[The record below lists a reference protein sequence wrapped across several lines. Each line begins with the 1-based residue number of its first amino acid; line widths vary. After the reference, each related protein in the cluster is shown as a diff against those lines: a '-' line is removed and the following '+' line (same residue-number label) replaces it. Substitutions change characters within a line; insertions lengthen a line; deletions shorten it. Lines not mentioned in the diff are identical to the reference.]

1 MSERPRPSE
10 PSSLADI
17 ESLRRSEFPW
27 AARGEQCY
35 LDNASTGPLP
45 RRTVAA
51 LADFTAKRA
60 EPWRLSQEEQ
70 FDALDRGRELVARLV
85 GGRAS
90 EVALMVNTGYGI
102 NLAASALPLRRG
114 DVVLTFD
121 REFPA
126 NVYPWMARERDGVRL
141 ERIPCVD
148 GLPDED
154 RLLEEIGRPEVRAVA
169 VSWVQFHN
177 GWVADLARIGRRC
190 RQRGVWFVV
199 DGIQG
204 VGARELDLGALEVD
218 ILACGAQKWLLSP
231 WGTGFVWVRDGL
243 VRELEPASVGW
254 MSVRGSDDFTRLV
267 DYDLVWRDD
276 ARRFEMVTLPFQD
289 FAGMD
294 ASLELLLELGSG
306 AVARRIEALTGRI
319 VEWAR
324 GHDEVRLL
332 TPPDRRAGIVSI
344 VPAGDAAAVSRRLTA
359 AGVAHSQRLEAI
371 RLSPH
376 CYNSEAEV
384 DRALEVLAER
394 RRDGSP
400 DTSSRA

>member
-1 MSERPRPSE
+1 MSAALPSPVPRPS
-10 PSSLADI
+10 SLEEI

-27 AARGEQCY
+27 AARGDQCY
-35 LDNASTGPLP
+35 LDNASTGPRP
-45 RRTVAA
+45 RRTVEARAA
-51 LADFTAKRA
+51 FTAKRA
-60 EPWRLSQEEQ
+60 EPWRLSHEEQ

-126 NVYPWMARERDGVRL
+126 NVYPWMARARDGVRL
-141 ERIPCVD
+141 ERIPCAN
-148 GLPDED
+148 GLPDEE

-169 VSWVQFHN
+169 ISWVQFHN

-190 RQRGVWFVV
+190 RERGVWFVV

-267 DYDLVWRDD
+267 DYDFVWRDD

-324 GHDEVRLL
+324 GRGEVRLL
-332 TPPDRRAGIVSI
+332 TPPERRAGIVSI
-344 VPAGDAAAVSRRLTA
+344 VPSGDAAAASRRLTA
-359 AGVAHSQRLEAI
+359 AGVAHSQREGAI

-384 DRALEVLAER
+384 DRALEVLGEH
-394 RRDGSP
+394 
-400 DTSSRA
+400 

>member
-1 MSERPRPSE
+1 MSAQPRPGM
-10 PSSLADI
+10 PSSPVPRPASLADI

-35 LDNASTGPLP
+35 LNNASTGPLP
-45 RRTVAA
+45 RRTVEA
-51 LADFTAKRA
+51 LAAFTAKRA
-60 EPWRLSQEEQ
+60 EPWRLSDEEQ

-126 NVYPWMARERDGVRL
+126 NIYPWMARERDGVRL

-148 GLPDED
+148 GLPDEA
-154 RLLEEIGRPEVRAVA
+154 RLLEEIGRAEVRAVS

-190 RQRGVWFVV
+190 RERGVWFVV

-254 MSVRGSDDFTRLV
+254 MSVRGSDDFAHLV

-294 ASLELLLELGSG
+294 ASLELLLELGSA
-306 AVARRIEALTGRI
+306 AVARRVEALTGRI

-324 GHDEVRLL
+324 GRDGLRLL
-332 TPPDRRAGIVSI
+332 TPPERRAGIVSI

-359 AGVAHSQRLEAI
+359 AAVAHSQREGAI

-376 CYNSEAEV
+376 CYNSDDEV
-384 DRALEVLAER
+384 DRALEVLAEH
-394 RRDGSP
+394 
-400 DTSSRA
+400 

>member
-1 MSERPRPSE
+1 MSTTSSPRTAPHA
-10 PSSLADI
+10 SLADV
-17 ESLRRSEFPW
+17 EALRRAEFPW
-27 AARGEQCY
+27 ATRGERIY
-35 LDNASTGPLP
+35 LNNASTGPLP
-45 RRTVAA
+45 RRTVEAIAA
-51 LADFTAKRA
+51 FTAKRA

-70 FDALDRGRELVARLV
+70 FAALDRGRELVARLV
-85 GGRAS
+85 GARAS
-90 EVALMVNTGYGI
+90 EIALMVNTGYGI

-148 GLPDED
+148 GLPDEQ

-169 VSWVQFHN
+169 ISWVQFSN
-177 GWVADLARIGRRC
+177 GWVADLAAIGRRC
-190 RQRGVWFVV
+190 RERGVWLVV

-204 VGARELDLGALEVD
+204 VGARELDLGALDVD

-231 WGTGFVWVRDGL
+231 WGTGFVRVREEL

-267 DYDLVWRDD
+267 EYDLTWRED

-294 ASLELLLELGSG
+294 ASLELLLELGTA
-306 AVARRIEALTGRI
+306 AVSRRVEALTGRI
-319 VEWAR
+319 VAWAR
-324 GHDEVRLL
+324 GRDGVRLL
-332 TPPDRRAGIVSI
+332 TPPGRRAGIVSL
-344 VPAGDAAAVSRRLTA
+344 VPRGEAEGASRRLEA
-359 AGVAHSQRLEAI
+359 AGVAHSLREGAI

-376 CYNSEAEV
+376 CYNTEGEV
-384 DRALEVLAER
+384 DRALEVLAE
-394 RRDGSP
+394 G
-400 DTSSRA
+400 

>member
-1 MSERPRPSE
+1 MSAPPRPGASSSPVPRP
-10 PSSLADI
+10 PSLTDVD
-17 ESLRRSEFPW
+17 SLRSLEFPW

-35 LDNASTGPLP
+35 LNHASTGPLP
-45 RRTVAA
+45 RRTVDAIAA
-51 LADFTAKRA
+51 FTAKRA
-60 EPWRLSQEEQ
+60 EPWRLSQDEQ
-70 FDALDRGRELVARLV
+70 FAALDRGRDLVARLV
-85 GGRAS
+85 GARAA
-90 EVALMVNTGYGI
+90 EIALMVNTGYGI

-141 ERIPCVD
+141 ERIPCID
-148 GLPDED
+148 GLPDEE
-154 RLLEEIGRPEVRAVA
+154 RLLEEIGRPEVRAVT

-177 GWVADLARIGRRC
+177 GWVADLERIGRRC
-190 RQRGVWFVV
+190 RERGVWFVV

-218 ILACGAQKWLLSP
+218 IFACGAQKWLLSP
-231 WGTGFVWVRDGL
+231 WGTGFVRVREEL

-289 FAGMD
+289 FVGMD
-294 ASLELLLELGSG
+294 ASLELLLELGSK
-306 AVARRIEALTGRI
+306 AVARRVEALTGRI
-319 VEWAR
+319 VDWAR
-324 GHDEVRLL
+324 ARDDVRLV
-332 TPPDRRAGIVSI
+332 TPPERRAGIVSI
-344 VPAGDAAAVSRRLTA
+344 VPGGDAAAVSCRLTA
-359 AGVAHSQRLEAI
+359 AGVAHSQREGAI

-376 CYNSEAEV
+376 CYNTENEV
-384 DRALEVLAER
+384 DRALEVLGEL
-394 RRDGSP
+394 
-400 DTSSRA
+400 

>member
-1 MSERPRPSE
+1 MSAQPRPGM
-10 PSSLADI
+10 PSSPVPRPASLADI
-17 ESLRRSEFPW
+17 ESLRRAEFPW

-35 LDNASTGPLP
+35 LNNASTGPLP
-45 RRTVAA
+45 RRTVEA
-51 LADFTAKRA
+51 LAAFTAKRA
-60 EPWRLSQEEQ
+60 EPWRLSDEEQ

-126 NVYPWMARERDGVRL
+126 NIYPWMARERDGVRL

-148 GLPDED
+148 GLPDEA
-154 RLLEEIGRPEVRAVA
+154 RLLEEIGRAEVRAVS

-190 RQRGVWFVV
+190 RERGVWFVV

-254 MSVRGSDDFTRLV
+254 MSVRGSDDFARLV

-294 ASLELLLELGSG
+294 ASLELLLELGSA
-306 AVARRIEALTGRI
+306 AVARRVEALTGRI

-324 GHDEVRLL
+324 GRDGLRLL
-332 TPPDRRAGIVSI
+332 TPPERRAGIVSI

-359 AGVAHSQRLEAI
+359 AAVAHSQREGAI

-376 CYNSEAEV
+376 CYNSDDEV
-384 DRALEVLAER
+384 DRALEVLAEH
-394 RRDGSP
+394 
-400 DTSSRA
+400 

>member
-1 MSERPRPSE
+1 MPSSPVPRP
-10 PSSLADI
+10 PSLADI

-35 LDNASTGPLP
+35 LNNASTGPLP
-45 RRTVAA
+45 RRTVEA
-51 LADFTAKRA
+51 LAAFTAKRA
-60 EPWRLSQEEQ
+60 EPWRLSDEEQ

-126 NVYPWMARERDGVRL
+126 NIYPWMARERDGVRL

-148 GLPDED
+148 GLPDEA
-154 RLLEEIGRPEVRAVA
+154 RLLEEIGRAEVRAVS

-190 RQRGVWFVV
+190 RERGVWFVV

-254 MSVRGSDDFTRLV
+254 MSVRGSDDFAHLV

-294 ASLELLLELGSG
+294 ASLELLLELGSA
-306 AVARRIEALTGRI
+306 AVARRVEALTGRI

-324 GHDEVRLL
+324 GRDGLRLL
-332 TPPDRRAGIVSI
+332 TPPERRAGIVSI

-359 AGVAHSQRLEAI
+359 AAVAHSQREGAI

-376 CYNSEAEV
+376 CYNSDDEV
-384 DRALEVLAER
+384 DRALEVLAEH
-394 RRDGSP
+394 
-400 DTSSRA
+400 